1 MAKNSIE
8 KLQAKLVVASLR
20 HVVFDGWNRV
30 SLQRAAA
37 DLSWPRAEVD
47 RLFPRGG
54 VDAAIIF
61 SKLAD
66 EEMLA
71 CTSRELSSEMRIR
84 DRVKR
89 AVQCRL
95 EFLEPHREAIRRL
108 TSFLM
113 LPGNGRHSFS
123 LLYRTVDSIWFAVGD
138 KSADFSFYTKRAL
151 LAGVVAST
159 NVFWLEDESEGH
171 QDTWGFLDR
180 RINDVLGI
188 QKIRKKSE
196 KIRGMMPD
204 PLSCFSQFKSVAS

>member
-8 KLQAKLVVASLR
+8 KLQVKLVLAALK
-20 HVVFDGWNRV
+20 HVVFDGWNSV

-54 VDAAIIF
+54 LDAAVIF

-66 EEMLA
+66 KEMLA
-71 CTSRELSSEMRIR
+71 NTSRELPSQMRIR
-84 DRVKR
+84 DQVAM
-89 AVQCRL
+89 AVQNRL

-108 TSFLM
+108 TSFMM
-113 LPGNGRHSFS
+113 LPGNGGHSFS
-123 LLYRTVDSIWFAVGD
+123 LLYRTADSIWFAVGD
-138 KSADFSFYTKRAL
+138 KSVDFNFYTKRAL
-151 LAGVVAST
+151 LAGVIAST
-159 NVFWLEDESEGH
+159 NVFWLEDQSEGR

-188 QKIRKKSE
+188 EKIRKKSE
-196 KIRGMMPD
+196 KIRGMVPN
-204 PLSCFSQFKSVAS
+204 PLSFFSHFRSVVS

>member
-1 MAKNSIE
+1 MAKDSIE
-8 KLQAKLVVASLR
+8 KLQAKLVLASLR

-37 DLSWPRAEVD
+37 DLSWPGAEVD

-54 VDAAIIF
+54 LDAAIIF

-66 EEMLA
+66 EEMVA

-89 AVQCRL
+89 TVQCRL

-108 TSFLM
+108 TSFM
-113 LPGNGRHSFS
+113 LVPGNGRHSFS
-123 LLYRTVDSIWFAVGD
+123 LLYSTVDAIWFAVGD

-159 NVFWLEDESEGH
+159 NIFWLEDQSEGRQH
-171 QDTWGFLDR
+171 TWEFLDR

-188 QKIRKKSE
+188 QKIRTKSE
-196 KIRGMMPD
+196 QIREMMPN
-204 PLSCFSQFKSVAS
+204 PLSCFSRLRSVAL

>member
-8 KLQAKLVVASLR
+8 ELQKKLVSATLT
-20 HVVFDGWNRV
+20 HVVFDGWNSV
-30 SLQRAAA
+30 ALKRAAA

-54 VDAAIIF
+54 LDAAIIF

-71 CTSRELSSEMRIR
+71 STSREPSSEMKIR
-84 DRVKR
+84 DQVAR
-89 AVQCRL
+89 AVRCRL
-95 EFLEPHREAIRRL
+95 EFLEPNREAIRRL
-108 TSFLM
+108 TSFMM

-123 LLYRTVDSIWFAVGD
+123 LLYRTVDAIWFAVGD

-159 NVFWLEDESEGH
+159 NVFWLEDQSEGH
-171 QDTWGFLDR
+171 QDTWSFLDR

-196 KIRGMMPD
+196 QIRGMMPN
-204 PLSCFSQFKSVAS
+204 PLSCFFQFKSVAS

>member
-37 DLSWPRAEVD
+37 DLSWPGAEVD

-54 VDAAIIF
+54 LDAAIVF

-71 CTSRELSSEMRIR
+71 SVSRELSSEMKIR
-84 DRVKR
+84 DQVAR

-95 EFLEPHREAIRRL
+95 EFLEPNREAIRRF
-108 TSFLM
+108 TSFMM

-123 LLYRTVDSIWFAVGD
+123 LLYRTVDAIWYTVGD

-159 NVFWLEDESEGH
+159 NVFWLEDQSEGR
-171 QDTWGFLDR
+171 QDTWDFLDR

-196 KIRGMMPD
+196 KIRGMVPN

>member
-8 KLQAKLVVASLR
+8 KLQAKLVLASLR

-37 DLSWPRAEVD
+37 DLSWPGAEVD

-54 VDAAIIF
+54 LDAAIIF

-108 TSFLM
+108 TSFM
-113 LPGNGRHSFS
+113 LVPGNGRHSFS
-123 LLYRTVDSIWFAVGD
+123 LLYSTVDSIWFAVGD
-138 KSADFSFYTKRAL
+138 KSVDFSFYTKRAL

-159 NVFWLEDESEGH
+159 NIFWLEDQSEGCQH
-171 QDTWGFLDR
+171 TWEFLDR

-188 QKIRKKSE
+188 QKIRTKSE
-196 KIRGMMPD
+196 RIREMMPN
-204 PLSCFSQFKSVAS
+204 PLSCFSHFRSVAS

>member
-8 KLQAKLVVASLR
+8 KLQAKLVLASLR

-37 DLSWPRAEVD
+37 DLSWPGAEVD

-54 VDAAIIF
+54 LDAAIIF

-71 CTSRELSSEMRIR
+71 CTSREFSSEMRIR

-89 AVQCRL
+89 TVQCRL

-108 TSFLM
+108 TSFM
-113 LPGNGRHSFS
+113 LVPGNGRHSFS
-123 LLYRTVDSIWFAVGD
+123 LLYSTVDAIWFAVGD

-159 NVFWLEDESEGH
+159 NIFWLEDQSEGRQH
-171 QDTWGFLDR
+171 TWEFLDR

-188 QKIRKKSE
+188 QKIRTKSE
-196 KIRGMMPD
+196 QIREMMPN
-204 PLSCFSQFKSVAS
+204 PLSCFSRLRSVAL

>member
-1 MAKNSIE
+1 MAKKSIE
-8 KLQAKLVVASLR
+8 ELQKKLVLAALT

-30 SLQRAAA
+30 ALRRAAA

-54 VDAAIIF
+54 LDAAIIF

-71 CTSRELSSEMRIR
+71 STSREPSSAMKIR
-84 DRVKR
+84 DQVAR
-89 AVQCRL
+89 AVRCRL
-95 EFLEPHREAIRRL
+95 EFLEPNREAIRRL
-108 TSFLM
+108 TSFMM

-123 LLYRTVDSIWFAVGD
+123 LLYRTVDAIWFAVGD

-159 NVFWLEDESEGH
+159 NVFWLEDQSEGC
-171 QDTWGFLDR
+171 QDTWDFLDR

-196 KIRGMMPD
+196 QIRGMIPN
-204 PLSCFSQFKSVAS
+204 PLSCFSHFRSVAS